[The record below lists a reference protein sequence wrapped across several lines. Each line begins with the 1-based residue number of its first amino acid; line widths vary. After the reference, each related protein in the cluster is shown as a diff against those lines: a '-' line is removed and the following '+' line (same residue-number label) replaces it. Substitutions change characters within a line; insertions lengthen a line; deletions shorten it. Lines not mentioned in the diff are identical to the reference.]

1 MADLIDTIS
10 AEYDAAVQTWRARVA
25 EFQAQMEAFM
35 SNQADAVAL
44 GFGEE
49 WNQLYSRAAAI
60 QSTLTGIAD
69 GLSSVYSWVKSVFGL
84 NGLGVVPLVPVAI
97 ITGSIATLV
106 YFINQ
111 LYQFNQKIAYA
122 KSMNYTAQQTNEL
135 LDAGGI
141 IGNSQSKSILA
152 TVLIGGALLYFVPR
166 IMKGKF

>member
-10 AEYDAAVQTWRARVA
+10 EEYNAAVQTWRARVA
-25 EFQAQMEAFM
+25 EFQSQMETFM
-35 SNQADAVAL
+35 ANQADAVAL

-69 GLSSVYSWVKSVFGL
+69 GLSSVYSWVKSVFGMS
-84 NGLGVVPLVPVAI
+84 GLGAVPLVPIAI

-111 LYQFNQKIAYA
+111 LYQFNQKISYA

-141 IGNSQSKSILA
+141 LSGPQSKSILA
-152 TVLIGGALLYFVPR
+152 TVLIGGAILYFVPR
-166 IMKGKF
+166 LMKGK

>member
-1 MADLIDTIS
+1 MADLIETIS

-25 EFQAQMEAFM
+25 EFQAQLETFM
-35 SNQADAVAL
+35 ANQTDAVAL

-49 WNQLYSRAAAI
+49 WNQLYSRATAI

-69 GLSSVYSWVKSVFGL
+69 GLSSIYSWVKNVFGL
-84 NGLGVVPLVPVAI
+84 GGLGVVPLVPVAI

-122 KSMNYTAQQTNEL
+122 KSMNYTARETAEI

-166 IMKGKF
+166 LIKDN